1 MSHPKSKSYHL
12 QVKFDPIITWIAL
25 QDLHPNR
32 LLVEFTYINGSPSN
46 IHKPMHPNVDFKSSG
61 KKDKRCFLHYGTIT
75 YDTITFLFLYL
86 VDGPTYKCQEKKVSK
101 MQSREYQR
109 HTYLETLSKRRSIS
123 VAHRVKAW
131 FQKLYLGFLMSSI
144 KVMRRPQGCGRFT
157 ISRSSNTRVICSLI
171 ASCSLSAKRYK
182 RTQLK

>member
-1 MSHPKSKSYHL
+1 MLISI
-12 QVKFDPIITWIAL
+12 V
-25 QDLHPNR
+25 
-32 LLVEFTYINGSPSN
+32 VE
-46 IHKPMHPNVDFKSSG
+46 
-61 KKDKRCFLHYGTIT
+61 KDKRCFLHYGTIT

-86 VDGPTYKCQEKKVSK
+86 VDGPTSVKKSK
-101 MQSREYQR
+101 SQQNAIQRTQS
-109 HTYLETLSKRRSIS
+109 HTCLETLSKRRSIS